1 MAELQEVRVPD
12 IGAIDSVTVVE
23 VLVKVGDT
31 VELETP
37 LVTLESDKA
46 SMEVPSPAAGV
57 VKEIKVKAGD
67 SVGQDA
73 PILVLEAAGGAAAA
87 PDQAQPTAQPAQP
100 APAQAQPVQPQA
112 AQAPPADAAPPA
124 EGAPPA
130 EAPPAEAPPAEA
142 APPAQ
147 AQQPQPQQ
155 AQPAAPAEA
164 PAPAP
169 AAEPTGD
176 KTSDD
181 ESFDQAYAGPGV
193 RKLARE
199 LGVDLGQVAGNG
211 RKGRITPDDLK
222 LWVKEKLAAGPG
234 AAAAKNGGG
243 VSGFEWPQ
251 MPAIDF
257 SKFGPVEKVPLSRI
271 RRATALN
278 LHRSWLHVPHVTQ
291 HEDAD
296 ITELEAFRK
305 AHAEEA
311 QKRGVKLTPLA
322 LVMKA
327 VAAALREFPNFNS
340 SLDPSGESLIVK
352 KYCHLG
358 VAVDTPNGLVV
369 PVVHDVDQKGLW
381 AIAKELGEKSAA
393 AREGKLGPKDY
404 QGAGFTITSLG
415 GIGGTAFTPIVNAPE
430 VAILGVS
437 RSSMKPV
444 WQDGEF
450 VPRLM
455 LPLSLSYDHRV
466 IDGASA
472 CRFIVHLAAL
482 LADLRKLLF

>member
-1 MAELQEVRVPD
+1 MAEQQEVRVPD

-31 VELETP
+31 VEVETP

-73 PILVLEAAGGAAAA
+73 PILVLETAGGAAAPAA
-87 PDQAQPTAQPAQP
+87 PAEQPAQ
-100 APAQAQPVQPQA
+100 AAQPAQAQP
-112 AQAPPADAAPPA
+112 AQAPAVQAQPAPQPA
-124 EGAPPA
+124 QAQPT
-130 EAPPAEAPPAEA
+130 EAPPAEA

-147 AQQPQPQQ
+147 NQQPQPEQAPPAQ
-155 AQPAAPAEA
+155 APAQPAAA
-164 PAPAP
+164 PAASAPPP

-176 KTSDD
+176 KTADD

-222 LWVKEKLAAGPG
+222 LWVKDRLAKGGAG
-234 AAAAKNGGG
+234 AAAPAGGG
-243 VSGFEWPQ
+243 VAGFNWPQ

-257 SKFGPVEKVPLSRI
+257 SKFGPVETVPLSKI
-271 RRATALN
+271 RKFAALN

-327 VAAALREFPNFNS
+327 VAAALREFPDFNS
-340 SLDPSGESLIVK
+340 SLDPTGENLIVK
-352 KYCHLG
+352 KYYHLG

-369 PVVHDVDQKGLW
+369 PVVQNVDQKGLW

-404 QGAGFTITSLG
+404 QGAGFSISSLG

-430 VAILGVS
+430 VGILGVS
-437 RSSMKPV
+437 RSAMKPV
-444 WQDGEF
+444 WQDGAF

-466 IDGASA
+466 IDGAYA
-472 CRFIVHLAAL
+472 CRFVVHLAGL
-482 LADLRKLLF
+482 LTDLRKLLL